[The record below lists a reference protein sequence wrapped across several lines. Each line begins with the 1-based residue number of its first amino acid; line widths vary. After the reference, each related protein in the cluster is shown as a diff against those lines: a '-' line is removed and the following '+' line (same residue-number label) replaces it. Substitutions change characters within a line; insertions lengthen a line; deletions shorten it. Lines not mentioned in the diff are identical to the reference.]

1 MLIVTLFQTKP
12 CPLTVFNNKTR
23 PPTGSVNL
31 QRSYEIC
38 RAVVEKSANRAKV
51 EAQLVAPP
59 ASKQRRLSATSAAS
73 VASALP
79 VSLPPGATIL
89 VQAAPAPAPAP
100 ATSAAVVSGVA
111 ATNVVTAAAVKPPP
125 TFTFG
130 PRLAVAGPLAVRGL
144 RPPAGGQLPVAGVT
158 GIRLKLPASAVPV
171 SGGQVVLQRPL
182 LPHQPQAIVVRTSNP
197 FSLQTSAAS
206 LVKAVPGSLVAA
218 SSSLPPAPA
227 AVSCAL
233 TSSSPPACLLAA
245 AAVPGPGGQAAPP
258 PVALSPCSP
267 VSMTNNNLF
276 SNSFNISTVAPRTI
290 TTLSSSPSL
299 LPSSPCLP
307 PPPPPAAP
315 QFIIRYL
322 AAPPAAAVPSPLV
335 ASAGAKHFIVQPQ
348 PAPAGPAP
356 LPSDK
361 PSLQVSCA
369 PQLVTRLP
377 APAPTPTPPSSPSP
391 KSPKAASFNPASIIQ
406 QITQPCTPPPPPAP
420 PVSLV
425 QTSPRVRQ
433 QVVYRAAKPIQRIII
448 PPQHNNIVTK
458 QQPQQLQSVFTSP
471 QLVVKAED
479 ENFTKPLPPIQT
491 NIKTVRTTL
500 VPRSPVS
507 DDQISSILGS
517 CVPEPQAVCRISPED
532 KEKASAVAALAA
544 NNFDEGK
551 LSPTKVVSPGLSPS
565 GGSSSSSSSMFPII
579 QPLEIP
585 ENGTEVADVE
595 SSLENV
601 TIPEIAEDIS
611 NDDKPKDKSAPL
623 TLSNSRIVLKVGF
636 CLLLLYPSGTYLC
649 MHDV

>member
-1 MLIVTLFQTKP
+1 MIVTLLQTKP

-89 VQAAPAPAPAP
+89 VQAAPAPA
-100 ATSAAVVSGVA
+100 TSAAVVSGVA
-111 ATNVVTAAAVKPPP
+111 ATNVATAAAVKPPP

-130 PRLAVAGPLAVRGL
+130 PRLAVAGQPLAVRGL
-144 RPPAGGQLPVAGVT
+144 RPPAAGQLPVAGVT

-182 LPHQPQAIVVRTSNP
+182 LQQQPQAIVVRTSNP

-206 LVKAVPGSLVAA
+206 LVKAVPGSLVAQLPAA

-233 TSSSPPACLLAA
+233 TSSSAPACLL
-245 AAVPGPGGQAAPP
+245 GPGGQAAPP

-299 LPSSPCLP
+299 LPSSACLP
-307 PPPPPAAP
+307 PLPPPAAP

-322 AAPPAAAVPSPLV
+322 AAPPAAAVSPLV
-335 ASAGAKHFIVQPQ
+335 ASAGTKHFIIQP
-348 PAPAGPAP
+348 PPAP

-377 APAPTPTPPSSPSP
+377 APTPPSSPSP

-425 QTSPRVRQ
+425 QTSPRPRQ
-433 QVVYRAAKPIQRIII
+433 QVVFRAAKPIQRIII
-448 PPQHNNIVTK
+448 PQQQQHNIIVTK
-458 QQPQQLQSVFTSP
+458 QQPQQLQSVFASP
-471 QLVVKAED
+471 QLLVKAED

-517 CVPEPQAVCRISPED
+517 CVPEPQAVCRISPEE

-565 GGSSSSSSSMFPII
+565 GGSSSSSSMFPII

>member
-1 MLIVTLFQTKP
+1 MLIVTLLQTKP

-100 ATSAAVVSGVA
+100 ATSAAVVSGAA

-125 TFTFG
+125 TFAFG
-130 PRLAVAGPLAVRGL
+130 PRLAVAGQPLAVRGL

-182 LPHQPQAIVVRTSNP
+182 LQQQPQAIVVRTSNP

-206 LVKAVPGSLVAA
+206 LVKAVPGSLVAQLPAA

-233 TSSSPPACLLAA
+233 TSSSAPACLL
-245 AAVPGPGGQAAPP
+245 GPGGQAAPP

-299 LPSSPCLP
+299 LPSSACLP
-307 PPPPPAAP
+307 PLPPPAAP

-322 AAPPAAAVPSPLV
+322 AAPPAAAVSPLV
-335 ASAGAKHFIVQPQ
+335 ASAGTKHFIIQP
-348 PAPAGPAP
+348 PPAP

-377 APAPTPTPPSSPSP
+377 APAPAPAPTPPSSPSP

-425 QTSPRVRQ
+425 QTSPRPRQ
-433 QVVYRAAKPIQRIII
+433 QVVFRAAKPIQRIII
-448 PPQHNNIVTK
+448 PQQQQHNNIVTK
-458 QQPQQLQSVFTSP
+458 QQPQQLQSVFASP
-471 QLVVKAED
+471 QLLVKAED

-491 NIKTVRTTL
+491 NIKTVRGTTL

-517 CVPEPQAVCRISPED
+517 CVPEPQAVCRISPEE

-565 GGSSSSSSSMFPII
+565 GGSTSSSSSMFPII